1 MEEVFVIEGIFVQD
15 LRLKEEG
22 RELVYKGS
30 LKKRGGTQSDSGDLQ
45 VFLFDHALLMVKQ
58 KSKHEQHKVYRRVNY
73 SLMYPQALDNEA
85 ARIANTI
92 GASYCRCT
100 RRQYCHATYLTCE
113 ELFSQTQFV

>member
-1 MEEVFVIEGIFVQD
+1 MIESISVQD

-58 KSKHEQHKVYRRVNY
+58 KSKHEQHKVYRRVSS
-73 SLMYPQALDNEA
+73 SLMYSKLL
-85 ARIANTI
+85 I
-92 GASYCRCT
+92 T
-100 RRQYCHATYLTCE
+100 RLPA
-113 ELFSQTQFV
+113 